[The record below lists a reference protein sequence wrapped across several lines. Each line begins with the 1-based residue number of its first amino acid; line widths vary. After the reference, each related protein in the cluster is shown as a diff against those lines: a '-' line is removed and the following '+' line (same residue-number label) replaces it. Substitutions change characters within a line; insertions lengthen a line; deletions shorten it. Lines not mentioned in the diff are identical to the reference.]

1 MPMTER
7 KGDVRPEDPPPD
19 MVVHK
24 STRDCPMIQPHPRAL
39 CGIVR
44 VREVTRNRMDEE
56 RRRAGGRPGGQPGG

>member
-1 MPMTER
+1 
-7 KGDVRPEDPPPD
+7 

-56 RRRAGGRPGGQPGG
+56 RRRAGDPTGSQPGG